1 MVDIQQ
7 NLNIPCFYH
16 VPKNAG
22 TYIISIMFL
31 YFRLFR
37 RSHTNWLSLKKET
50 GRNIVI
56 HHDNK
61 EIARIIAGDPNF
73 ICNES
78 LIFKRGVIEDNTHY
92 TINLNECS
100 HDVFINLNIFSIII
114 EADGFVYHDQIK
126 KFFEKY
132 NLIDFMILRDPVKR
146 AVSFFDYI
154 NSDKAKHEPTYGIIP
169 NKFSEY
175 AKSAYT
181 EDSWL
186 IRQFSK
192 VQNSVG
198 ITLKNYVDVFH
209 ILKKFKI
216 CDIKN
221 TNKFIDDIFK
231 QYLNLNLTEKQ
242 KQQNGWD
249 IIYNSKSKSSTIID
263 EESHKLLQQRMI
275 YDIELYN
282 KLLSC

>member
-1 MVDIQQ
+1 
-7 NLNIPCFYH
+7 
-16 VPKNAG
+16 
-22 TYIISIMFL
+22 MFL

-37 RSHTNWLSLKKET
+37 RTHTNWLSLKKET

-78 LIFKRGVIEDNTHY
+78 SILKRGVIEDNTHY

-186 IRQFSK
+186 IRQFTK

-263 EESHKLLQQRMI
+263 EESHKLLQNRMI